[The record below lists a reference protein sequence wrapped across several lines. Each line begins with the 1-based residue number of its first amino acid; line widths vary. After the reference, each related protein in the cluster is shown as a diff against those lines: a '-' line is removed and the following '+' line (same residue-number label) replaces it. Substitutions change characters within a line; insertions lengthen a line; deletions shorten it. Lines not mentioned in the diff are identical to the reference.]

1 MEIINICYDKNFVSE
16 NLINVDIRNIDS
28 VPNFSA
34 PRIVI
39 SFLNK
44 LKKEQGIE
52 AISILC
58 NKLKKNGTLTF
69 TLLDFDQLISF
80 YHNQKLNLD
89 DIIKH
94 MRGNECFI
102 SRSEIIKMF
111 HKSSEFSIDSI
122 TYDDIYSVYTL
133 SRIDL

>member
-1 MEIINICYDKNFVSE
+1 MEIINVCYDKNFVSE
-16 NLINVDIRNIDS
+16 NLTNIDIRNIDS

-34 PRIVI
+34 PRIII

-52 AISILC
+52 AISLLC

-80 YHNQKLNLD
+80 YHSQKLNLD

-94 MRGNECFI
+94 MRGTECFI

-111 HKSSEFSIDSI
+111 HKNSEFSIDSI